1 MKKLCTTKLFSIFLI
16 IVLIIF
22 IFYIIY
28 KKSFNIERFQVST
41 ETTTPKPAGWTD
53 NRADKKKEDEEKAEN
68 EKLQNVITNIVKS
81 QLDQI
86 KATQGAVIKGPPGP
100 VGPQGPAGT
109 SLIASGKL
117 INKTSSFD
125 NSVAN
130 AGSAESSSVNYFNPK
145 YVLTRTG
152 GTDPKF
158 SISYLD
164 NNSAFASFQD
174 WQYDINNNIKSRYDG
189 NCLTMDSN
197 KMNQVLY
204 LDKCDPA
211 NNYQKWKWDNISN
224 RFLSMMENSSPN
236 KVKCIVS
243 STPSGT
249 NTNITNNLN
258 CKGNECTQSKPVQKI
273 AEVWDCDTNIVND
286 NEIWTFI

>member
-28 KKSFNIERFQVST
+28 KKTFNIERFQAST
-41 ETTTPKPAGWTD
+41 DKSTTTSKPAGWGE
-53 NRADKKKEDEEKAEN
+53 NRGNKAKADEEKAEN
-68 EKLQNVITNIVKS
+68 EKLQNTITNIVKS

-86 KATQGAVIKGPPGP
+86 TATQGAIIKGRVGP
-100 VGPQGPAGT
+100 TGPQGPAGT
-109 SLIASGKL
+109 PLIASGKL

-125 NSVAN
+125 NAASTT
-130 AGSAESSSVNYFNPK
+130 GTVNYFSPK

-152 GTDPKF
+152 GTDPRF

-174 WQYDINNNIKSRYDG
+174 WQYDINNNIKSRYDD

-224 RFLSMMENSSPN
+224 RFLSMMDNSSPT

-258 CKGNECTQSKPVQKI
+258 CKGNECTQTKPVQKI
-273 AEVWDCDTNIVND
+273 AEVSDCDKNTVND
-286 NEIWTFI
+286 NEVWTFI

>member
-28 KKSFNIERFQVST
+28 KKTFNIERFQAST
-41 ETTTPKPAGWTD
+41 DKSTTTSKPAGWGE
-53 NRADKKKEDEEKAEN
+53 NRGNKAKADEEKAEN
-68 EKLQNVITNIVKS
+68 EKLQNTITNIVKS

-86 KATQGAVIKGPPGP
+86 TATQGAIIKGPVGP
-100 VGPQGPAGT
+100 TGPQGPAGT
-109 SLIASGKL
+109 PLIASGKL

-125 NSVAN
+125 NAASTT
-130 AGSAESSSVNYFNPK
+130 GTVNYFSPK

-152 GTDPKF
+152 GTDPRF

-174 WQYDINNNIKSRYDG
+174 WQYDINNNIKSRYDD

-224 RFLSMMENSSPN
+224 RFLSMMDNSSPT

-258 CKGNECTQSKPVQKI
+258 CKGNECTQTKPVQKI
-273 AEVWDCDTNIVND
+273 AEVSDCDKNTVND
-286 NEIWTFI
+286 NEVWTFI

>member
-28 KKSFNIERFQVST
+28 KKTFNVERFQASADKPLT
-41 ETTTPKPAGWTD
+41 EPKPAGWGES
-53 NRADKKKEDEEKAEN
+53 RADKEKSNKEMAEN
-68 EKLQNVITNIVKS
+68 EKLQNTITNIVKS

-86 KATQGAVIKGPPGP
+86 TATQGAIIKGPAGP

-109 SLIASGKL
+109 PLIASGKL

-125 NSVAN
+125 NAASTT
-130 AGSAESSSVNYFNPK
+130 GTINYFNPK

-164 NNSAFASFQD
+164 DNSAFASFQD
-174 WQYDINNNIKSRYDG
+174 WQYDINNNIKSRYDD

-224 RFLSMMENSSPN
+224 RFLSMMDNSSPT
-236 KVKCIVS
+236 KIKCIVS

-258 CKGNECTQSKPVQKI
+258 CKGNECTQTKPVQKI
-273 AEVWDCDTNIVND
+273 AEVSDCDKNTVND
-286 NEIWTFI
+286 NEVWTFI